1 MRDAEF
7 NKRISSMKFA
17 RPLAL
22 IGVILIICLLI
33 ATFITGI
40 TGSKYFYPC
49 LFLSMIVPF
58 LMYVMLWIAKLL
70 FNSSMDRQLR
80 ESEASDE
87 EKD

>member
-1 MRDAEF
+1 MRDTEF

-17 RPLAL
+17 RPMAL
-22 IGVILIICLLI
+22 FGVILIVILVI

-70 FNSSMDRQLR
+70 FNSSMDRELK
-80 ESEASDE
+80 ESETSDK